1 MEKQNG
7 FFGETDCLE
16 ILIIF
21 WWLFSEKC
29 NSFGW
34 KEISVFG
41 NMDKFLEKQ
50 IGIIFGDMDQF
61 LEKWIYFL
69 RNRSVFLQELQTHN

>member
-50 IGIIFGDMDQF
+50 IIIIFGGNRSVLGDMDQF
-61 LEKWIYFL
+61 LEK
-69 RNRSVFLQELQTHN
+69 